1 MNTEATNRCDCNC
14 TVQQVWDSTVEKEI
28 LDSIGEPIE
37 ISEQSEPIEINGN
50 ELCKRKLNL

>member
-1 MNTEATNRCDCNC
+1 MNTTTETSHQSDCNC

-37 ISEQSEPIEINGN
+37 ISEQSEPIEIN
-50 ELCKRKLNL
+50 